1 MRPVYVVRNINCGI
15 VGIFTNMKKTYEF
28 IIDSYNVNIT
38 YSQLTKELRNTV
50 NYSVDIDVE
59 EYTSVTCFELNR
71 IEY

>member
-28 IIDSYNVNIT
+28 IIDSYNFNIT